1 MVSEVKGNAV
11 KEFHIHVCIFYLLQN
26 LVASKLLIIQDNVPV
41 YIQHLQTDLEI
52 VKTIVLIDLY

>member
-26 LVASKLLIIQDNVPV
+26 IVASKLLIIQDKVPG
-41 YIQHLQTDLEI
+41 YIQHLQTDLGLS
-52 VKTIVLIDLY
+52 KPLF